1 MPDLVPPLARSA
13 VDVEARLADL
23 ARRHRAAGGVG
34 IRLVSLVG
42 GTAEN
47 LLEKLPDRVK
57 DRLEET
63 TRAAL
68 ERALDAAAVSRTM
81 VADRGD
87 WLNTA
92 VTAAL
97 GAAGGAGGL
106 PTALAELPVTTTIL
120 MRAIQGIAAEHG
132 YDPADEAARADC
144 VRVFAS
150 AGPLARDD
158 AADLG
163 FLAARVTIT
172 GRTLEGLIA
181 KVAPRLSA
189 VFGQKLAAQAAPV
202 AGAVTGA
209 WINYV
214 FTSYYQEMARV
225 HFGLR
230 KLADESGEPREVL
243 AGRLRA
249 KLLAK
254 G

>member
-1 MPDLVPPLARSA
+1 MNDVILSAPP
-13 VDVEARLADL
+13 DVEARLSEL
-23 ARRHRAAGGVG
+23 ARRHRGASGLGMKLVT
-34 IRLVSLVG
+34 LVS
-42 GTAEN
+42 GTAGN
-47 LLEKLPDRVK
+47 LLERLPDGVK
-57 DRLEET
+57 DRLEAAT
-63 TRAAL
+63 AAAL
-68 ERALDAAAVSRTM
+68 ERALDAAAVSRGV

-87 WLNTA
+87 WLNSV

-120 MRAIQGIAAEHG
+120 LRSIQGIAAEHG
-132 YDPADEAARADC
+132 YDPSDEATRADC
-144 VRVFAS
+144 IRVFAS
-150 AGPLARDD
+150 AGPLVDD
-158 AADLG
+158 DGADIG
-163 FLAARVTIT
+163 FLAARVTIS
-172 GRTLEGLIA
+172 GRALETMIA

-230 KLADESGEPREVL
+230 KLADDTGEDREAL

-254 G
+254 P

>member
-1 MPDLVPPLARSA
+1 MDEVSVRTGAA
-13 VDVEARLADL
+13 ATEVEARLGEL
-23 ARRHRAAGGVG
+23 ARRHRAAGGIG
-34 IRLVSLVG
+34 MKLVSLAG
-42 GTAEN
+42 GTAQN
-47 LLEKLPDRVK
+47 LLERLPDRVK
-57 DRLEET
+57 DRLEEAT
-63 TRAAL
+63 ASAL
-68 ERALDAAAVSRTM
+68 ERALDAAAVSRGM

-87 WLNTA
+87 WLNSV

-120 MRAIQGIAAEHG
+120 LRSIQGIAAEHG
-132 YDPADEAARADC
+132 FDPADDSTRADC
-144 VRVFAS
+144 IRVFAS
-150 AGPLARDD
+150 AGPLTNDD

-163 FLAARVTIT
+163 FLAARVTIS
-172 GRTLEGLIA
+172 GRTLQTLIA

-230 KLADESGEPREVL
+230 KLAEETGEDREAL
-243 AGRLRA
+243 AARLRA
-249 KLLAK
+249 KLVAK
-254 G
+254 E

>member
-1 MPDLVPPLARSA
+1 MPDLVQTAKRKPL
-13 VDVEARLADL
+13 DVEARLSEL
-23 ARRHRAAGGVG
+23 ARRHRSAGGLG
-34 IRLVSLVG
+34 MRLVSLAG

-47 LLEKLPDRVK
+47 LLERLPDKVK
-57 DRLEET
+57 DRLEGAT
-63 TRAAL
+63 KAAL
-68 ERALDAAAVSRTM
+68 EKALDAAAVSRG
-81 VADRGD
+81 VVPDKGD
-87 WLNTA
+87 WLNSV

-132 YDPADEAARADC
+132 YDPTDDATRADC

-150 AGPLARDD
+150 AGPLTNDD

-172 GRTLEGLIA
+172 GRALEGLIS

-225 HFGLR
+225 HFGIR
-230 KLADESGEPREVL
+230 KLADESGEDRAEL
-243 AGRLRA
+243 AARLRA
-249 KLLAK
+249 KLLTKA
-254 G
+254 